1 MECNA
6 THTHPSSLPTPAL
19 LPSIRTPRAAAA
31 FASATS
37 PLPGLTPDS
46 PRGRRRLASSP
57 ARLGGKVGR
66 QEERRDERGQGAQ
79 KAKRSEGGE
88 TKGGRRALGRELG
101 GGGGA
106 SNGRREAPD
115 PTRLRRGKRAARRL
129 QRRGPLGTPS
139 PPRIWGRRGSYLTG
153 RCGSACGESA
163 VACAGRRPRSRLRPP
178 ASGLLAGPREPRG
191 RPSTPGG
198 ARRPAPSVRAGTM
211 EPKLVPQRRGGGEGS
226 RPPPGVSRPCG
237 PPLQIRRRRLTL
249 LAARAPS
256 PCGGPGAAA
265 CPTAVLVPC
274 ALRSAPRTGEKSAVF
289 SAFPAVA
296 SDRGGG
302 RRGRRNAL
310 SRVSV
315 LSGRCRPAP
324 GTARAPPRAAAGPE
338 FGLPLVAARC

>member
-31 FASATS
+31 FAPAMS
-37 PLPGLTPDS
+37 LPGLTTES
-46 PRGRRRLASSP
+46 PPPRQLPSASWRKSWSAGGAAGRARAGGAEGDASGGRGDKRGAQS
-57 ARLGGKVGR
+57 AGEGVGR
-66 QEERRDERGQGAQ
+66 WRGAGN
-79 KAKRSEGGE
+79 R
-88 TKGGRRALGRELG
+88 
-101 GGGGA
+101 
-106 SNGRREAPD
+106 RREAPA

-178 ASGLLAGPREPRG
+178 AAGLLAGPREPRG

-274 ALRSAPRTGEKSAVF
+274 ALRSAPRTGEKSAVS
-289 SAFPAVA
+289 SASPAVA